1 MSPERR
7 RQLALAAIA
16 IGLAVTAYVLWPQ
29 AAGTVRPPSNAPGGA
44 RTGASP
50 VEGAAAPDVHLEALA
65 VEHERPGAIERDL
78 FKFKPKPAPPPP
90 VYLPPPRPAMQPVEA
105 GGPPPPPPIAP
116 IPLKFIGV
124 LQSANSALMA
134 ILSDGRGVP
143 MYGKE
148 GDTVLGQYK
157 ILRIA
162 TDSIEMAYIDGRGR
176 QTIRLS
182 GS

>member
-1 MSPERR
+1 MRPERR
-7 RQLALAAIA
+7 RQLALGAIA
-16 IGLAVTAYVLWPQ
+16 IGLTVTAYVLWPQ
-29 AAGTVRPPSNAPGGA
+29 PAGTARPASNLTGGK
-44 RTGASP
+44 RSSASP
-50 VEGAAAPDVHLEALA
+50 AGGVAAPDVHLEALA
-65 VEHERPGAIERDL
+65 EAHERPGAVERNL

-90 VYLPPPRPAMQPVEA
+90 VYVAPPPVMQPVVPA
-105 GGPPPPPPIAP
+105 GPPPPPPIAP

-134 ILSDGRGVP
+134 ILSDGRGAP